1 MTETQGHAATHGHAD
16 FHLTSL
22 WVYFGVFAALLV
34 LTACTILV
42 ALLPLGA
49 WHTPMAVAIA
59 VMKASLIVYYFMHGY
74 ESSKLVWLTLG
85 GSLFALSLLFLF
97 TFADYWTRDY
107 DESIRRAV
115 PVPAVKRSYP

>member
-42 ALLPLGA
+42 RSCRWVPG
-49 WHTPMAVAIA
+49 
-59 VMKASLIVYYFMHGY
+59 
-74 ESSKLVWLTLG
+74 
-85 GSLFALSLLFLF
+85 
-97 TFADYWTRDY
+97 
-107 DESIRRAV
+107 IRRW
-115 PVPAVKRSYP
+115 P